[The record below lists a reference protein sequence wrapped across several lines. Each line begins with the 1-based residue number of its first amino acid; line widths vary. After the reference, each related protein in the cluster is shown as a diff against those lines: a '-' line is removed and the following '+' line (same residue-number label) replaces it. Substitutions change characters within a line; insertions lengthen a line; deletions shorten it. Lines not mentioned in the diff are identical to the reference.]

1 MDMDHR
7 NQNHS
12 RQSPPIWPFLL
23 VLVFLFAMSITSPR
37 HWERYAQRTPLEPC
51 TRRVAGGTGPTRV
64 TATYTMVTDNVP
76 ATGSPAVP
84 NPRITSQYA
93 TAPESVS
100 TPIAKPIYAQPNLG
114 PAQTPRL
121 SSAITAH
128 APQPQTQAVAAVPN
142 IAAPTMSVLSTGTP
156 GISSS
161 NTAAAAPVFPSVA
174 AMSPAIA
181 SQPLAEPTVTVQ
193 SYRPSPSGFVLH
205 GGHKPGAPIAAPST
219 ANVPLVASAPIVAPM
234 ASVSPKIAEPS
245 KLENPAPTPKVEQPA
260 PQAPAVVNPPVA
272 VVPPRAAQPE
282 FTASRTAPAVGTNP
296 TRALPS
302 PKAIAAPATQP
313 TPIAEAAATWWPRPV
328 DLLARLEHLQ
338 ENAATRSFAARCL
351 SLLDELD
358 EITDA
363 GSPHTLKIVQQLRAA
378 LNDPKLLDEQ
388 KLDPRTALEVR
399 LTRHALQRRLDVWE
413 SLSTVVKHESV
424 APAMVRASSE
434 DLAVCLVELER
445 ETAEAGATGR
455 QWRDYLMLDTLG
467 QAARG
472 AGDEAQRRDLAR
484 TILERMHKAAA
495 SDERNAFL
503 KQGAFAN
510 LDQQLQ
516 SLATTKLDGR
526 ELLES
531 IERFEG
537 GGLPSDAHAL
547 ARQCKMLDLSADEE
561 RRQLALWLTSHYRNA
576 NVRVTLSADLLN
588 RMLPEPLR
596 QNAPVNDTVLGM
608 PTQGW
613 SSTRT
618 GIGINFL
625 PSGDSLAVRMT
636 ANGVVHAQT
645 QTFSGPVRLFSHSDS
660 NFRAYKDFSLTPRGV
675 EVAPATAT
683 TASRSR
689 LQDIRTE
696 FDHMPILGS
705 IVESIALDQHAEKRV
720 PAQREASAK
729 VSRQV
734 ERGLDRELDKHLQQA
749 DQKLDAFVV
758 APLAKLGLSPD
769 VIELQSNEQRAIMR
783 VRIAGADQLA
793 SHTPRPRAY
802 SDNVA
807 SVQLHQSAVNNVLER
822 LGLQGRHFTAAELYR
837 FAVEELYVP
846 DVVDPTMIPD
856 DIEVTFAKVDPITIH
871 CDNGRV
877 ELRMAIDEL
886 QRAGKSWR
894 DFTVRVEFKT
904 EIIDGCNCFV
914 RDGLIRLSGP
924 RLGATSQIALRTVF
938 AKVFPDD
945 MRLPLWPEQLS
956 ADPRFADL
964 DVQQVD
970 IRDGW
975 LGMAI
980 GPRRVQSAMGLLRP
994 RR

>member
-1 MDMDHR
+1 MDHR
-7 NQNHS
+7 NQNHG

-51 TRRVAGGTGPTRV
+51 TRHVAGGTGPTRI
-64 TATYTMVTDNVP
+64 TATYTMVTERVP
-76 ATGSPAVP
+76 AVGSPAEP
-84 NPRITSQYA
+84 QPRVTSQYA
-93 TAPESVS
+93 T
-100 TPIAKPIYAQPNLG
+100 KPTTATTQAAQPTFAQPNLG
-114 PAQTPRL
+114 PAPALRL
-121 SSAITAH
+121 SGALPAK
-128 APQPQTQAVAAVPN
+128 APQSQVQSIAALPN
-142 IAAPTMSVLSTGTP
+142 IAAPNLSVPTLSAPTLAPAQTTIASSPVAPNLPTP
-156 GISSS
+156 APVI
-161 NTAAAAPVFPSVA
+161 APKIAAAPT
-174 AMSPAIA
+174 I
-181 SQPLAEPTVTVQ
+181 TVQ
-193 SYRPSPSGFVLH
+193 TYRPSPSGFVLH
-205 GGHKPGAPIAAPST
+205 GGHKPGAPIAA
-219 ANVPLVASAPIVAPM
+219 APIIAPL

-245 KLENPAPTPKVEQPA
+245 KLENPSATPKPQQPA
-260 PQAPAVVNPPVA
+260 PKAPPVVQPPVA
-272 VVPPRAAQPE
+272 AATSRPAQPE
-282 FTASRTAPAVGTNP
+282 LVASRMSPAAGANP
-296 TRALPS
+296 TRALPT
-302 PKAIAAPATQP
+302 PKVIAVP
-313 TPIAEAAATWWPRPV
+313 TPQPAPTPVVVKTWWPRPV
-328 DLLARLEHLQ
+328 DLLARLEHLA
-338 ENAATRSFAARCL
+338 ENRDTQSFAERSL
-351 SLLDELD
+351 SLLAGLD
-358 EITDA
+358 KITDA
-363 GSPHTLKIVQQLRAA
+363 ASPRTLEIVQQLRAT

-388 KLDPRTALEVR
+388 KLDPRLALQVR

-413 SLSTVVKHESV
+413 SLSTVVKHEST
-424 APAMVRASSE
+424 PPTLVRASSE

-472 AGDEAQRRDLAR
+472 AGDEAQRRELAR

-503 KQGAFAN
+503 KQGAFAS
-510 LDQQLQ
+510 LDEQLQ
-516 SLATTKLDGR
+516 TLAATELDGHA
-526 ELLES
+526 LLES

-547 ARQCKMLDLSADEE
+547 ARQCKMLDLSEDAE
-561 RRQLALWLTSHYRNA
+561 RKQLALWLTSHYRNA

-596 QNAPVNDTVLGM
+596 QNAPVNETVLGM

-625 PSGDSLAVRMT
+625 PSNDSLAVRMT
-636 ANGVVHAQT
+636 ANGLVHAQT

-660 NFRAYKDFSLTPRGV
+660 NFTAYKDFSLTPRGV
-675 EVAPATAT
+675 EVVPATAT
-683 TASRSR
+683 TSSRSR
-689 LQDIRTE
+689 LQGIRTE

-720 PAQREASAK
+720 PAQREAAAK

-749 DQKLDAFVV
+749 DDKLDAYVV
-758 APLAKLGLSPD
+758 APLAKLGLAPD

-807 SVQLHQSAVNNVLER
+807 SVQVHQSAINNVLER
-822 LGLQGRHFTAAELYR
+822 LALQGRHFTAPELYR
-837 FAVEELYVP
+837 FAVDELYLP
-846 DVVDPTMIPD
+846 DVVDPATIPS

-877 ELRMAIDEL
+877 ELRLAIEEL

-894 DFTVRVEFKT
+894 DFTVRTEFKT
-904 EIIDGCNCFV
+904 EIVDGCNCFV
-914 RDGLIRLSGP
+914 RDGLIHLSGP
-924 RLGATSQIALRTVF
+924 RLGTTSQIALRTVF

-945 MRLPLWPEQLS
+945 MRVPLWPEKLGT
-956 ADPRFADL
+956 DPRFADL

-975 LGMAI
+975 IGMAI
-980 GPRRVQSAMGLLRP
+980 GPRRVQSAMGLVRP

>member
-51 TRRVAGGTGPTRV
+51 TRHVAGGSGPTRI
-64 TATYTMVTDNVP
+64 TATYTMVTENVP
-76 ATGSPAVP
+76 AIGSKAEPQ
-84 NPRITSQYA
+84 PRVTSQYA
-93 TAPESVS
+93 PTPVVAPTQAVEP
-100 TPIAKPIYAQPNLG
+100 TFAQPNLG
-114 PAQTPRL
+114 AAPALRL
-121 SSAITAH
+121 SGALPIS
-128 APQPQTQAVAAVPN
+128 APQPQAVAAVPN
-142 IAAPTMSVLSTGTP
+142 IAAPTLSVPSTGTP
-156 GISSS
+156 TLAPAYSV
-161 NTAAAAPVFPSVA
+161 AAAPVSPTLVTPSLAVTPKIVVE
-174 AMSPAIA
+174 PA
-181 SQPLAEPTVTVQ
+181 VTVQ

-205 GGHKPGAPIAAPST
+205 GGHKPGAPITASPSIVAPT
-219 ANVPLVASAPIVAPM
+219 VNNAPIVAPL

-245 KLENPAPTPKVEQPA
+245 KLENPATTPKPQQPA
-260 PQAPAVVNPPVA
+260 PQAPAVAKPPVA
-272 VVPPRAAQPE
+272 VATPRPAQPDLV
-282 FTASRTAPAVGTNP
+282 ASRTSPAASSNP

-302 PKAIAAPATQP
+302 PKAIAAPMPQP
-313 TPIAEAAATWWPRPV
+313 APIAEAPKAWWPRPV
-328 DLLARLEHLQ
+328 DLLARLEHL
-338 ENAATRSFAARCL
+338 EKSAATQAFAARCL
-351 SLLDELD
+351 SLLAGLED
-358 EITDA
+358 ITDA
-363 GSPHTLKIVQQLRAA
+363 ASPRTIEIVQQLRAA
-378 LNDPKLLDEQ
+378 LSDPKLLDEQ

-413 SLSTVVKHESV
+413 SLSIVVKRESA
-424 APAMVRASSE
+424 APALVRASSE

-503 KQGAFAN
+503 TQGAFAN

-516 SLATTKLDGR
+516 SLATTELDGH
-526 ELLES
+526 ELLQS

-547 ARQCKMLDLSADEE
+547 ARQCKILDLSADDE

-596 QNAPVNDTVLGM
+596 QNAPVNETVLGM

-625 PSGDSLAVRMT
+625 PSNNSLAVRMT
-636 ANGVVHAQT
+636 ANGFVHAQT

-660 NFRAYKDFSLTPRGV
+660 NFKAYKDFSLTPRGV
-675 EVAPATAT
+675 EVVPATAT
-683 TASRSR
+683 TSSRSR

-705 IVESIALDQHAEKRV
+705 IVESIALDQHAEKKV
-720 PAQREASAK
+720 PAQREAAAK

-749 DQKLDAFVV
+749 DEKLDTFVV
-758 APLAKLGLSPD
+758 APLAKLGLAPD

-807 SVQLHQSAVNNVLER
+807 SVQLHQSAINNVLER

-846 DVVDPTMIPD
+846 DVVDPALIPG
-856 DIEVTFAKVDPITIH
+856 DIEVTFAKVDPITVH

-877 ELRMAIDEL
+877 ELRMAIEEL

-894 DFTVRVEFKT
+894 DFTVRAEFKT
-904 EIIDGCNCFV
+904 EIVDGCNCFV
-914 RDGLIRLSGP
+914 RDGLIHLSGP
-924 RLGATSQIALRTVF
+924 RLGTTSQIALRTVF

-945 MRLPLWPEQLS
+945 MRVPLWPEQLS
-956 ADPRFADL
+956 TDPRFADL

>member
-51 TRRVAGGTGPTRV
+51 TRRVAGGSGPTRL
-64 TATYTMVTDNVP
+64 TATYTMVTEKVP
-76 ATGSPAVP
+76 AIGSPAEP
-84 NPRITSQYA
+84 QPRVTSQYA
-93 TAPESVS
+93 PTPVVAPAQP
-100 TPIAKPIYAQPNLG
+100 TFAQPNLG
-114 PAQTPRL
+114 STSAPRL
-121 SSAITAH
+121 SAAIPVQ
-128 APQPQTQAVAAVPN
+128 APQSQAVAAVPN
-142 IAAPTMSVLSTGTP
+142 IAAPTLSVPSTGTP
-156 GISSS
+156 TLAPAYSV
-161 NTAAAAPVFPSVA
+161 AAAPVAPNLATPS
-174 AMSPAIA
+174 SAIA
-181 SQPLAEPTVTVQ
+181 PKTAVEPTVMIQ
-193 SYRPSPSGFVLH
+193 NYRPSPSGFVLH
-205 GGHKPGAPIAAPST
+205 GGHKPGASIVAAPSATAPIAAST
-219 ANVPLVASAPIVAPM
+219 PVVAPL
-234 ASVSPKIAEPS
+234 ASVTPKIAEPS
-245 KLENPAPTPKVEQPA
+245 KLENPSTTPKPRQPA
-260 PQAPAVVNPPVA
+260 PQAPAAVKTPVA
-272 VVPPRAAQPE
+272 IATPLAAQPE
-282 FTASRTAPAVGTNP
+282 LVASRTAPAAGANP
-296 TRALPS
+296 TRALPG
-302 PKAIAAPATQP
+302 PKAIVAP
-313 TPIAEAAATWWPRPV
+313 TPQPAPIADAAKTWWPRPV
-328 DLLARLEHLQ
+328 DLLVRLEHLE
-338 ENAATRSFAARCL
+338 ENAATRSFASRCL
-351 SLLDELD
+351 SLLGDLD
-358 EITDA
+358 QITDA
-363 GSPHTLKIVQQLRAA
+363 ASPHTIEIVQQLRAA

-413 SLSTVVKHESV
+413 SLSTVVKRESS
-424 APAMVRASSE
+424 APALVRAGSE

-472 AGDEAQRRDLAR
+472 AGDEAQRRELAR

-503 KQGAFAN
+503 TKGAFAN

-547 ARQCKMLDLSADEE
+547 ARQCKILDLSTDDE

-625 PSGDSLAVRMT
+625 PSNDSLAVRMT

-660 NFRAYKDFSLTPRGV
+660 NFKAFKDFSLTARGV
-675 EVAPATAT
+675 EVVPATAT
-683 TASRSR
+683 TSSRSR

-720 PAQREASAK
+720 PAQREAAVK

-749 DQKLDAFVV
+749 DQKLEQFVV

-807 SVQLHQSAVNNVLER
+807 SVQLHQSAINNVLER

-846 DVVDPTMIPD
+846 DVVDPAMIPN

-877 ELRMAIDEL
+877 ELRMAIEEL

-894 DFTVRVEFKT
+894 DFTVRTEFKT

-945 MRLPLWPEQLS
+945 MRVPLWPENLS
-956 ADPRFADL
+956 NDPRFADL